1 MPSFSPALECSDCI
15 LFHDPIGN
23 WFRPAVRQIDH
34 RVVEEAITTKLRV
47 GTPQDFESYLHAGA
61 LHSINPCSH
70 HKLFTQPER
79 PFIIQMGRFDV
90 PTVTGLD
97 EFLHRH
103 FVTALHLVVA
113 GGEYI

>member
-47 GTPQDFESYLHAGA
+47 GTPQYLELYVHPGSLDAV
-61 LHSINPCSH
+61 NPRSH
-70 HKLFTQPER
+70 QKLLTQSQR
-79 PFIIQMGRFDV
+79 PLVIEVRRFDV
-90 PTVTGLD
+90 PAKTSLD
-97 EFLHRH
+97 EFLPRH
-103 FVTALHLVVA
+103 FVT
-113 GGEYI
+113 